1 MTRGPVPATPGP
13 VTPLPA
19 TPVPAT
25 AIPARPPAGA
35 ASGPRERDP

>member
-19 TPVPAT
+19 TPGPAT

>member
-1 MTRGPVPATPGP
+1 MTRGPVPATAGP

-19 TPVPAT
+19 PPVPAT